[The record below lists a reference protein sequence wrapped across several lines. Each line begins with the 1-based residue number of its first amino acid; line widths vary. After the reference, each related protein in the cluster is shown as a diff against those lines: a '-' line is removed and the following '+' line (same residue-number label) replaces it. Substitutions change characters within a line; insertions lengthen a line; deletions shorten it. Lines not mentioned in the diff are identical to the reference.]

1 MKRLISEQEISSRV
15 AELGQVISRDYADK
29 DLTILG
35 VLTGSIVLLADLI
48 RTIDLQLR
56 VGLIQASS
64 YVGKTTTSGALSINS
79 SLVPDLTGRDVLVID
94 DIFDTG
100 NTMAGLY
107 ETIREFNPRS
117 LKSAVLLWKTER
129 TTVEMEPDYF
139 GFKIPNE
146 FVIGYGLDYND
157 EYRHLPYIGVL
168 EESDLADDAE
178 SAQGSE

>member
-1 MKRLISEQEISSRV
+1 MKKLISEDEISQRV
-15 AELGQVISRDYADK
+15 AELGQRISTDYAESN
-29 DLTILG
+29 LTILG

-48 RTIDLQLR
+48 RAIDLQLR

-64 YVGKTTTSGALSINS
+64 YHGTATEPGKLSINS

-100 NTMAGLY
+100 NTMVGLFD
-107 ETIREFNPRS
+107 TIRDFNPSS

-129 TTVEMEPDYF
+129 TTVAMEPDYY

-157 EYRHLPYIGVL
+157 EYRHLPYIGVM
-168 EESDLADDAE
+168 EESDL
-178 SAQGSE
+178 S

>member
-1 MKRLISEQEISSRV
+1 MKRLITEQEISTRV
-15 AELGQVISRDYADK
+15 RELGRLISSEYADK
-29 DLTILG
+29 NLTILG

-48 RTIDLQLR
+48 RAIDLQLR

-64 YVGKTTTSGALSINS
+64 YVGETTTPGKLSINA
-79 SLVPDLTGRDVLVID
+79 SLVPDLTDRDVLVID

-107 ETIREFNPRS
+107 DTIRGFNPSSLRS
-117 LKSAVLLWKTER
+117 CVLLWKTER
-129 TTVEMEPDYF
+129 TTVELEPDYF

-168 EESDLADDAE
+168 EDSDLRNP
-178 SAQGSE
+178 